1 MATSLNRDLSP
12 QEISVSQLRA
22 KHFLIDM
29 DGVIYRGD
37 RIIPGAD
44 RFIASLKTLRRKFL
58 FLTNASSKTPKE
70 LQAKLFRLG
79 IEVPAESFYT
89 SALAT
94 AAFLE
99 SQNPSGTAY
108 AVGEKGLIEALREVG
123 YKITEKSPDYV
134 VLGQTEDFSKLKK
147 AVQLIAQGV
156 PFIAT
161 NPDITGPAEE
171 GIEPAV
177 GAVAA
182 MIEKATGKSAY
193 FIGKPNPLMM
203 RKALQRLVVHSSE
216 TAIIGDRMDTDIMAG
231 VETGLQT
238 ILVLSG
244 VSSLEDIV
252 RYPFRPNFVVS
263 SVSQIKL

>member
-1 MATSLNRDLSP
+1 MTTPLSKHLSRE
-12 QEISVSQLRA
+12 EITMDQLRA

-37 RIIPGAD
+37 KIIAGAD
-44 RFIASLKTLRRKFL
+44 RFIARLKSLKRKFL
-58 FLTNASSKTPKE
+58 FLTNASSRTPE
-70 LQAKLFRLG
+70 DLQAKLSRLG
-79 IEVPAESFYT
+79 IEVSAESFYT

-94 AAFLE
+94 AAFLQ
-99 SQNPSGTAY
+99 SQSPSGRAY
-108 AVGEKGLIEALREVG
+108 AVGDKGLIVALQQAG
-123 YKITEKSPDYV
+123 YQITERRPDYV
-134 VLGQTEDFSKLKK
+134 VLGQTEDFAKLKK
-147 AVQLIAQGV
+147 AVQLISEGV

-177 GAVAA
+177 GAIAA

-203 RKALQRLVVHSSE
+203 RKALQRLGVHSSE
-216 TAIIGDRMDTDIMAG
+216 TAIIGDRMDTDIVAG
-231 VETGLQT
+231 VESGLQT

-244 VSSLEDIV
+244 VTSLEDIA
-252 RYPFRPNFVVS
+252 RYPFRPNFILP
-263 SVSQIKL
+263 SVSHIRL

>member
-1 MATSLNRDLSP
+1 MASPLSRDVSPKEITMNQLS
-12 QEISVSQLRA
+12 A

-37 RIIPGAD
+37 RMIPGAD
-44 RFIASLKTLRRKFL
+44 RFIANLKDLKRKFL
-58 FLTNASSKTPKE
+58 FLTNASSRTPKE
-70 LQAKLFRLG
+70 LQAKLSRLG
-79 IEVPAESFYT
+79 IEVSVESFYT

-99 SQNPSGTAY
+99 SQNPSGRVY

-182 MIEKATGKSAY
+182 MIERATGKSAY

-203 RKALQRLVVHSSE
+203 RKALQRLGVHSSE

-252 RYPFRPNFVVS
+252 RYPFRPNFVVP
-263 SVSQIKL
+263 SVSHIKL